1 MYKNFILF
9 FFLVFVL
16 VCTNSNQI
24 FAQGV
29 TTAAMNGMVNDTE
42 GNTLPGANIIA
53 EHIPTGTQY
62 GVSTRENGLFNLPNL
77 RIGGPYTVTVS
88 FIGYNSASQENIHLT
103 LGQNFRLEFTLQSEA
118 VELGEVVVSAEQDE
132 VLNSSRTGAET
143 FITEDQIKNLPSIKR
158 TTRDLIRLDPRSDG
172 NYSFGGKN
180 WLYNNISVDGSYFNN
195 PFGLDDPAPG
205 GQTSAEPIPY
215 DAVEQVQ
222 VSIAPFNVTSG
233 GYTGASI
240 NTVTKSGSN
249 IWKGSLYSFGRNE
262 TFVGNTVNGNDVV
275 ATPELSYYQSGISAS
290 GPIVPDALFFFVNA
304 EIERR
309 EDPGSD
315 FIANRGGAVDFGES
329 RVTVE
334 DMERIRNIMRD
345 VYGYETGEYENYT
358 HQTENEKIIVKFD
371 WNINQNNN
379 FSLRYNRL
387 DARRDLPPHPFVLAN
402 GGRGPNDQSLPFQ
415 NTGYRINNELNSIAV
430 ELNSRGGT
438 FANRFFASYNRFRDN
453 RDPFSAPFP
462 TIQIDVGGVN
472 YTTIGHE
479 PFSIHNILDQD
490 VLQIT
495 NNLSLFV
502 GNEVITVGATFEYF
516 DFFNSFNIFR
526 HGVFFLPDFL
536 SFLDIGA
543 AQFSSLE
550 DFYRRTN
557 PESADFYDF
566 NSLVTPG
573 TEPFKGEN
581 IEVAQLSL
589 YVQDEFLVSPQFNF
603 VLGLRADIPMY
614 LTDPVDNP
622 FSRGLT
628 LLDENGKPETVD
640 QSNLPSSKPLW
651 SPRFGFNWD
660 VSGDRT
666 TQLRGGTGIF
676 TGRVPFVWVGNVISN
691 PGNNPNLYPNVEE
704 QIKTSDD
711 AILQTSFDLNAM
723 TQNFVWPQVWN
734 TNIAVDQMFPSNFL
748 FTLEFLYGKDLNG
761 IYLRNADLA
770 PPIRYLSDGRPYYGG
785 DLPSGDGV
793 HELNPDGKAGVYVI
807 DNDNQ
812 GYNYSITAQLR
823 QSLDFGLSWSLA
835 YTFMEAKSLLKS
847 TEIASVLWQENPTQ
861 GNPNTPTL
869 SPSEFGLRHR
879 VIGYGT
885 YSLAW
890 NETFTSHFGLFFE
903 VSEGNR
909 FAGAGGNRYS
919 FLYTGDVNGDG
930 YSNDLIHIPRD
941 QNDINLAPFTDA
953 GGNTVSV
960 DEQWAA
966 LNAFIEQDDYLKE
979 HRGEIAERF
988 GAVNPWWW
996 NIDFRFMQD
1005 FKFKTGS
1012 MDHTIQLSFDIL
1024 NVPSLLSI
1032 GGVRKV
1038 ASSAATNPI
1047 TTVVDANGLVQF
1059 DASGKPLV
1067 NFNPNLKETYIDDPG
1082 ISSRWQ
1088 MQLGLRYFFSIL

>member
-1 MYKNFILF
+1 MYKNFILL
-9 FFLVFVL
+9 FFLVLTF
-16 VCTNSNQI
+16 TISNQN

-29 TTAAMNGMVNDTE
+29 TTAAMNGYVQDTD
-42 GNTLPGANIIA
+42 GNPLPGANVIA
-53 EHIPTGTQY
+53 EHTPTGTQY
-62 GVSTRENGLFNLPNL
+62 GASTRENGLFNLPNL

-88 FIGYNSASQENIHLT
+88 FIGYNPVSQENIQLT

-118 VELGEVVVSAEQDE
+118 VELGEVEVSAEQNQ

-143 FITEDQIKNLPSIKR
+143 FITEDEIQVLPTIKR
-158 TTRDLIRLDPRSDG
+158 STRDLIRLDPRSDG

-180 WLYNNISVDGSYFNN
+180 WLFNNISVDGSYFNN

-233 GYTGASI
+233 GYTGASV

-249 IWKGSLYSFGRNE
+249 TWKGSLYSFGRNE
-262 TFVGNTVNGNDVV
+262 TFVGNKVNDNDVV
-275 ATPELSYYQSGISAS
+275 ANPELSYYQSGFSVS
-290 GPIVPDALFFFVNA
+290 GPIVPNELFFFVNA

-315 FIANRGGAVDFGES
+315 FIADRDGILQFGES
-329 RVTVE
+329 RVRAQ
-334 DMERIRNIMRD
+334 DMDMIRNIMRD
-345 VYGYETGEYENYT
+345 VYGYDTGEYENYT
-358 HQTENEKIIVKFD
+358 HKTENEKIIVKFN
-371 WNINQNNN
+371 WNINENND

-387 DARRDLPPHPFVLAN
+387 DARRDLGPHPFVLSN
-402 GGRGPNDQSLPFQ
+402 GGRGPNDVSLPFQ
-415 NTGYRINNELNSIAV
+415 NSGYRINNKLNSVAV
-430 ELNSRGGT
+430 ELNSRAGT

-462 TIQIDVGGVN
+462 TIQIDEGGVN

-502 GNEVITVGATFEYF
+502 GDEVVTVGATFEYF

-526 HGVFFLPDFL
+526 HGVFFLPGDLDLRFPGAGYLDFL
-536 SFLDIGA
+536 GA
-543 AQFSSLE
+543 AQFESLE
-550 DFYRRTN
+550 NFYARTDPTDPDN
-557 PESADFYDF
+557 FYDF
-566 NSLVTPG
+566 NSAVTPG
-573 TEPFKGEN
+573 TDPFKGEI

-603 VLGLRADIPMY
+603 ILGLRADIPMY
-614 LTDPVDNP
+614 LTEPVDNP

-628 LLDENGKPETVD
+628 LLDENGKSETVD
-640 QSNLPSSKPLW
+640 QSKLPSSRPLW

-660 VSGDRT
+660 VTGNRT
-666 TQLRGGTGIF
+666 TQVRGGTGIF
-676 TGRVPFVWVGNVISN
+676 TGRIPFVWVGNVISN

-723 TQNFVWPQVWN
+723 VENFVWPQVWN
-734 TNIAVDQMFPSNFL
+734 TNIAVDQMLPANFL
-748 FTLEFLYGKDLNG
+748 FTLEFLYGKDLNA

-770 PPIRYLSDGRPYYGG
+770 PPVRYLSDGRPYYGG

-807 DNDNQ
+807 DNDSK

-823 QSLDFGLSWSLA
+823 QRFDFGLSWGLA
-835 YTFMEAKSLLKS
+835 YTYMEAKSLLKS

-869 SPSEFGLRHR
+869 SYSEFGLRHR
-879 VIGYGT
+879 IVGNAT
-885 YSLAW
+885 FSFNW
-890 NETFTSHFGLFFE
+890 NENFTSHFGLFFE

-909 FAGAGGNRYS
+909 FVGAGGNRYS

-930 YSNDLIHIPRD
+930 YSNDLIYIPRN
-941 QNDINLAPFTDA
+941 QNDINLAPYTDA
-953 GGNTVSV
+953 GGNVISST
-960 DEQWAA
+960 EQWNA

-1005 FKFKTGS
+1005 FKFNTGN
-1012 MDHTIQLSFDIL
+1012 MDHTVQLSLDIL
-1024 NVPSLLSI
+1024 NVPSLLGI
-1032 GGVRKV
+1032 GGVRKI
-1038 ASSAATNPI
+1038 ASSAATNPLSL
-1047 TTVVDANGLVQF
+1047 AGF
-1059 DASGKPLV
+1059 DSSGNPV
-1067 NFNPNLKETYIDDPG
+1067 FNFDPNLKETYIDDPG
-1082 ISSRWQ
+1082 IASRWQ

>member
-1 MYKNFILF
+1 MYKKFIPL
-9 FFLVFVL
+9 FFLVLTFSI
-16 VCTNSNQI
+16 SNQI

-29 TTAAMNGMVNDTE
+29 TTAAMNGLVQDTD
-42 GNTLPGANIIA
+42 GNPLPGANVIA
-53 EHIPTGTQY
+53 VHIPTGTQY
-62 GVSTRENGLFNLPNL
+62 GASTRENGLFNLPNL

-88 FIGYNSASQENIHLT
+88 FIGYNPASQENIQLT

-118 VELGEVVVSAEQDE
+118 VELGEVVISAEQNQ

-143 FITEDQIKNLPSIKR
+143 FITEDEIQVLPTIKR
-158 TTRDLIRLDPRSDG
+158 STRDLIRLDPRSDG

-180 WLYNNISVDGSYFNN
+180 WLFNNISVDGSYFNN

-205 GQTSAEPIPY
+205 GQTNAEPIPY

-222 VSIAPFNVTSG
+222 VAIAPFNVTSG
-233 GYTGASI
+233 GYTGASV

-249 IWKGSLYSFGRNE
+249 TWKGSLYSFGRNE
-262 TFVGNTVNGNDVV
+262 TFVGNKVDGNDVV
-275 ATPELSYYQSGISAS
+275 AAPELTYYQSGVSAS
-290 GPIVPDALFFFVNA
+290 GPIVSDALFFFVNA

-315 FIANRGGAVDFGES
+315 FVADRDGVIEFGES
-329 RVTVE
+329 RVRAQE
-334 DMERIRNIMRD
+334 MDRIRTIMRD
-345 VYGYETGEYENYT
+345 VYGYETGAYEKYT
-358 HQTENEKIIVKFD
+358 HKTENEKVIVKFD
-371 WNINQNNN
+371 WNINDNNN
-379 FSLRYNRL
+379 FTLRYNRL
-387 DARRDLPPHPFVLAN
+387 DARRDLGPHPFVLSN
-402 GGRGPNDQSLPFQ
+402 GGRGPNETSLPFQ
-415 NTGYRINNELNSIAV
+415 NSGYRINNKLNSVAL
-430 ELNSRGGT
+430 ELNSRGGS
-438 FANRFFASYNRFRDN
+438 FANRFFASYNRFRDH
-453 RDPFSAPFP
+453 RDPFSTPFP
-462 TIQIDVGGVN
+462 TIQIDEGGVN

-490 VLQIT
+490 VLQVT
-495 NNLSLFV
+495 DNLSLFI
-502 GNEVITVGATFEYF
+502 GNEVVTVGATFEYF

-536 SFLDIGA
+536 DFLGG

-550 DFYRRTN
+550 DFYARTDPN
-557 PESADFYDF
+557 DPDNFYDF
-566 NSLVTPG
+566 NSVVTPSNV
-573 TEPFKGEN
+573 PFKGEN

-603 VLGLRADIPMY
+603 ILGLRADVPMY

-628 LLDENGKPETVD
+628 LLDENGKPEKVD
-640 QSNLPSSKPLW
+640 QSKLPGAKPLW

-660 VSGDRT
+660 VTGNRT
-666 TQLRGGTGIF
+666 TQIRGGTGIF
-676 TGRVPFVWVGNVISN
+676 TGRIPFVWIGNVISN

-723 TQNFVWPQVWN
+723 AKDFVWPQVWN
-734 TNIAVDQMFPSNFL
+734 TNIAVDQMFPANFL
-748 FTLEFLYGKDLNG
+748 FTLEFLYGKDLNA

-785 DLPSGDGV
+785 DLPNGNGV

-807 DNDNQ
+807 DNASK

-823 QSLDFGLSWSLA
+823 QSLDFGLSWGLA
-835 YTFMEAKSLLKS
+835 YTYMEAKSLLKS

-861 GNPNTPTL
+861 GNPNIPTL
-869 SPSEFGLRHR
+869 SYSEFGIRHR

-890 NETFTSHFGLFFE
+890 NENFTSHFGLFFE

-919 FLYTGDVNGDG
+919 FLYAGDVNGDG

-941 QNDINLAPFTDA
+941 RNDINLAPYTDA
-953 GGNTVSV
+953 GGNTISV
-960 DEQWAA
+960 DAQWAA

-1005 FKFKTGS
+1005 FKFKTGN
-1012 MDHTIQLSFDIL
+1012 MDHTFQLSLDIL
-1024 NVPSLLSI
+1024 NVPSLLGI

-1038 ASSAATNPI
+1038 ASSAATHPLNLVGFDSSGNP
-1047 TTVVDANGLVQF
+1047 VFNF
-1059 DASGKPLV
+1059 D
-1067 NFNPNLKETYIDDPG
+1067 PNLKETYVDDPG
-1082 ISSRWQ
+1082 IASRWQ

>member
-1 MYKNFILF
+1 MYKNFILL
-9 FFLVFVL
+9 FFLVL
-16 VCTNSNQI
+16 TLSISNQI
-24 FAQGV
+24 LAQGV
-29 TTAAMNGMVNDTE
+29 TTAAMNGLVQDTD
-42 GNTLPGANIIA
+42 GNPLPGANVIA

-62 GVSTRENGLFNLPNL
+62 GASTRENGLFNLPNL

-88 FIGYNSASQENIHLT
+88 FVGYNPASQENIQLT

-118 VELGEVVVSAEQDE
+118 VELGEVVISAEQNQ

-143 FITEDQIKNLPSIKR
+143 FITEEEIQVLPTIKR
-158 TTRDLIRLDPRSDG
+158 STRDLIRLDPRSDG

-180 WLYNNISVDGSYFNN
+180 WLFNNISVDGSYFNN

-222 VSIAPFNVTSG
+222 VAIAPFNVTSG
-233 GYTGASI
+233 GYTGASV

-249 IWKGSLYSFGRNE
+249 TWKGSLYSFGRNE
-262 TFVGNTVNGNDVV
+262 SFVGNKVNDNDVV
-275 ATPELSYYQSGISAS
+275 AAPELTYYQSGVSAS
-290 GPIVPDALFFFVNA
+290 GPLVSNALFFFVNA

-315 FIANRGGAVDFGES
+315 FVADRDGVIEFGES
-329 RVTVE
+329 RVRAQ
-334 DMERIRNIMRD
+334 DMDRIRTIMRD
-345 VYGYETGEYENYT
+345 VYGYETGAYEKYT
-358 HQTENEKIIVKFD
+358 HNTENEKVIVKFD
-371 WNINQNNN
+371 WNINDNNN
-379 FSLRYNRL
+379 FTLRYNRL
-387 DARRDLPPHPFVLAN
+387 DARRDLGPHPFVLSD

-415 NTGYRINNELNSIAV
+415 NSGYRINNKLNSVAL
-430 ELNSRGGT
+430 ELNSRGGS

-462 TIQIDVGGVN
+462 TIQIDEGGVN

-490 VLQIT
+490 VLQVT
-495 NNLSLFV
+495 DNLSLFI
-502 GNEVITVGATFEYF
+502 GDEVVTVGATFEYF

-526 HGVFFLPDFL
+526 HGVFFLPGDLDLRFPGAGYLDFL
-536 SFLDIGA
+536 GA
-543 AQFSSLE
+543 AQFESLE
-550 DFYRRTN
+550 NFYARTN
-557 PESADFYDF
+557 PNDPDNFYDF
-566 NSLVTPG
+566 NSVVKPATD
-573 TEPFKGEN
+573 PFKGEN

-603 VLGLRADIPMY
+603 ILGLRADVPMY

-628 LLDENGKPETVD
+628 LLDENGKPEKVD
-640 QSNLPSSKPLW
+640 QSKLPSAKPLW

-660 VSGDRT
+660 VTGNRT
-666 TQLRGGTGIF
+666 TQIRGGTGIF
-676 TGRVPFVWVGNVISN
+676 TGRIPFVWIGNVISN

-723 TQNFVWPQVWN
+723 AKDFVWPQVWN
-734 TNIAVDQMFPSNFL
+734 TNIAVDQMFPANFL
-748 FTLEFLYGKDLNG
+748 FTLEFLYGKDLNA

-785 DLPSGDGV
+785 DLPNGNGV

-807 DNDNQ
+807 DNDSK

-823 QSLDFGLSWSLA
+823 QSLDFGLSWGLA

-869 SPSEFGLRHR
+869 SYSEFGIRHR

-890 NETFTSHFGLFFE
+890 NENFTSHFGLFFE

-919 FLYTGDVNGDG
+919 FLYAGDVNGDG

-941 QNDINLAPFTDA
+941 RNDINLAPYTDA
-953 GGNTVSV
+953 GGNTISV
-960 DEQWAA
+960 DAQWAA

-996 NIDFRFMQD
+996 NIDFKFMQD
-1005 FKFKTGS
+1005 FKFKTGN
-1012 MDHTIQLSFDIL
+1012 MDHTFQLSLDIL
-1024 NVPSLLSI
+1024 NVPSLLGI

-1038 ASSAATNPI
+1038 ASSAATHPLNLVGFNSSGNP
-1047 TTVVDANGLVQF
+1047 VFNF
-1059 DASGKPLV
+1059 D
-1067 NFNPNLKETYIDDPG
+1067 PNLKETYVDDPG
-1082 ISSRWQ
+1082 IASRWQ

>member
-1 MYKNFILF
+1 MCKKLLLLFVVAIL
-9 FFLVFVL
+9 VL
-16 VCTNSNQI
+16 LPSNI
-24 FAQGV
+24 LAQGV
-29 TTAAMNGMVNDTE
+29 TTAAMNGLVRDTE
-42 GNTLPGANIIA
+42 GVPLPGANVIA
-53 EHIPTGTQY
+53 EHTPSGTKY
-62 GVSTRENGLFNLPNL
+62 GASTRENGLFNLPNL

-88 FIGYNSASQENIHLT
+88 FIGYNPVSQENIHLT

-118 VELGEVVVSAEQDE
+118 VELGEIIVSAEQDQ
-132 VLNSSRTGAET
+132 VLNSNRTGAET
-143 FITEDQIKNLPSIKR
+143 FITEDDINVLPTIKR

-205 GQTSAEPIPY
+205 GQTAAEPIPY

-233 GYTGASI
+233 SFSGASV

-262 TFVGNTVNGNDVV
+262 TFVGNKVGDKEVV
-275 ATPELSYYQSGISAS
+275 ARPELSYYQSGLSAS
-290 GPIVPDALFFFVNA
+290 GPIVPNTLFFFANA

-315 FIANRGGAVDFGES
+315 FIANRSGAIEFGES
-329 RVTVE
+329 RVMAE
-334 DMERIRNIMRD
+334 DMERIRNIMQD
-345 VYGYETGEYENYT
+345 VYGYNTGAYENYT
-358 HQTENEKIIVKFD
+358 HRTENEKIIVKFN
-371 WNINQNNN
+371 WNINEYNDL
-379 FSLRYNRL
+379 SLRYNRL
-387 DARRDLPPHPFVLAN
+387 DARRDLPPHPFVLSN
-402 GGRGPNDQSLPFQ
+402 GGRGPNDTSLPFE
-415 NTGYRINNELNSIAV
+415 NAGYKINNKLNSVAL
-430 ELNSRGGT
+430 ELNSRAGS

-453 RDPFSAPFP
+453 RDPFSTPFP
-462 TIQIDVGGVN
+462 TIQIDEGGVN

-490 VLQIT
+490 VLQVT
-495 NNLSLFV
+495 DNLSLFI
-502 GNEVITVGATFEYF
+502 GDEVVTVGATFEYF
-516 DFFNSFNIFR
+516 EFFNSFNIFR
-526 HGVFFLPDFL
+526 HGVFFLPE
-536 SFLDIGA
+536 FLDFIGG
-543 AQFSSLE
+543 AQFFSLE
-550 DFYRRTN
+550 DFYERTDPN
-557 PESADFYDF
+557 SPNFYDF
-566 NSLVTPG
+566 NSVVTPS
-573 TEPFKGEN
+573 TEPFKGEI
-581 IEVAQLSL
+581 IEVAQLGL

-603 VLGLRADIPMY
+603 VLGLRVDIPMY

-622 FSRGLT
+622 FSRSLT
-628 LLDENGKPETVD
+628 LLDENGNPETVD
-640 QSNLPSSKPLW
+640 QSKLAGAIPLW
-651 SPRFGFNWD
+651 SPRIGFNWD
-660 VSGDRT
+660 ATGDRT
-666 TQLRGGTGIF
+666 TQVRGGTGIF

-723 TQNFVWPQVWN
+723 DRFFVWPQVWN
-734 TNIAVDQMFPSNFL
+734 TNIAVDQMFPANFL
-748 FTLEFLYGKDLNG
+748 FTLELLYGKDLNG
-761 IYLRNADLA
+761 IYVRNADLA

-807 DNDNQ
+807 DNASK

-823 QSLDFGLSWSLA
+823 QSLDFGLNWGLA
-835 YTFMEAKSLLKS
+835 YTYMEAKSLLKS

-869 SPSEFGLRHR
+869 SYSEFGLRHR
-879 VIGYGT
+879 FIGHATFSYNW
-885 YSLAW
+885 SE
-890 NETFTSHFGLFFE
+890 NFTSHFGLFFE

-919 FLYTGDVNGDG
+919 FLYAGDVNGDG

-941 QNDINLAPFTDA
+941 QSNINLAPYTDA
-953 GGNTVSV
+953 NGNLVSSN
-960 DEQWAA
+960 EQWTA

-1005 FKFKTGS
+1005 INFKTGN
-1012 MDHTIQLSFDIL
+1012 MNHTVQLSLDIL
-1024 NVPSLLSI
+1024 NVPSLLGM
-1032 GGVRKV
+1032 GGVRKI
-1038 ASSAATNPI
+1038 ASSAATSPLKLVEFNS
-1047 TTVVDANGLVQF
+1047 NGEPVFNF
-1059 DASGKPLV
+1059 DTR
-1067 NFNPNLKETYIDDPG
+1067 LKETYIDDPG